1 MIFLFKITTKCLFY
15 RELLASGTSNSNSG
29 EEEVEEVEEV
39 EVEESQKVKGVES
52 TELRHRHQCQTK
64 RNSVIEKINVG

>member
-1 MIFLFKITTKCLFY
+1 MKVILTFFY

-29 EEEVEEVEEV
+29 EEVEVE

>member
-1 MIFLFKITTKCLFY
+1 MVENICRHLMSIFY

-29 EEEVEEVEEV
+29 EEEVE